1 MKLRGIIA
9 ALASRYASLALPR
22 VLLVFLA
29 VIIMSLEKC
38 SAWKLYFW
46 HLAGDNVHLHYST
59 ANPGAKVGGAA
70 IGCDGVQLS

>member
-1 MKLRGIIA
+1 
-9 ALASRYASLALPR
+9 
-22 VLLVFLA
+22 LLVFLA
-29 VIIMSLEKC
+29 VVIMSLEKC